1 MRTSSLRLGRRSIH
15 ITSDNLHQARIL
27 RRACRDVV
35 GTLENLE
42 GRQLLTGVVEWLMNE
57 GPNGVLL
64 NDTAPDGVPQTG
76 DVYNGESE
84 WDRGK
89 CAAT

>member
-1 MRTSSLRLGRRSIH
+1 M
-15 ITSDNLHQARIL
+15 
-27 RRACRDVV
+27 V

-76 DVYNGESE
+76 DIYNGGNLGATWLESQR
-84 WDRGK
+84 DRGK
-89 CAAT
+89 CAATRRRG